1 MSSAQLPGHYNT
13 ARRKKPSLS
22 VAEKQN
28 ASRPRKSGDAKSIFT
43 LGFRQKSLAKKLTE
57 KKFDINLL
65 WIMSDTGKYIEI
77 ENNAQKIKKKM

>member
-1 MSSAQLPGHYNT
+1 MRGQLFRRGQPGGILPGADHDAGLCNQGVKGGRT
-13 ARRKKPSLS
+13 MK
-22 VAEKQN
+22 EK
-28 ASRPRKSGDAKSIFT
+28 SR
-43 LGFRQKSLAKKLTE
+43 AKKLTE